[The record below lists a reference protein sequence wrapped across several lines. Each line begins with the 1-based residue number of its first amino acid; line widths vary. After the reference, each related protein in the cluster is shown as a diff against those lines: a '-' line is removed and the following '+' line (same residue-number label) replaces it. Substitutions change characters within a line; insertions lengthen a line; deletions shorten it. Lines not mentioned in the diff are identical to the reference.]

1 MDPLDLEPD
10 LLALSLQVVALI
22 LCLAEFRAEPL
33 DLVLCFVERCL
44 FFGAYLSK
52 DYLKLDG
59 EGLVTRLQLLPEL
72 LEMGIWHQCP
82 RQGRRRRLE
91 PQPRCFPH
99 RCFQRRVVPPGM
111 ILA

>member
-10 LLALSLQVVALI
+10 LLALSLKVVALI
-22 LCLAEFRAEPL
+22 LRLAEFSAEPL

-44 FFGAYLSK
+44 FFRAYLSK

-59 EGLVTRLQLLPEL
+59 EGLVTRFQLLPEL

-82 RQGRRRRLE
+82 GQGWRGRLE
-91 PQPRCFPH
+91 PQPWCLPH
-99 RCFQRRVVPPGM
+99 RCLQRRVVPPGM